1 MDLVSFSDWFESEFG
16 EEPDMDDECTSAMMQ
31 AYYAGMDAV
40 GEYEAY
46 EGFVEDAMLEE
57 LGF

>member
-1 MDLVSFSDWFESEFG
+1 MSFSDWFESEFG